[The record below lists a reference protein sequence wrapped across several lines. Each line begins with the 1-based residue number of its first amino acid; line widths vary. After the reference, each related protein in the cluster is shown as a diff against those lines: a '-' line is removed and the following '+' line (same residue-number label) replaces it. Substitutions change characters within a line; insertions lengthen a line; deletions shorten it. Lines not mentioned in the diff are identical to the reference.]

1 MAGPEPR
8 PAAPTTTVSAL
19 PTAQAELL
27 QVLDA
32 SDSAIVITDAHR
44 CITYVNRGFERMFG
58 YRLADVEGRQPGDV
72 LMGPRADKALRQAIN
87 EGLQTQ
93 GRYSG
98 QALVYDRLQQ
108 PRWVSLVINAGKFQ
122 STPDAAGPTVSVL
135 TDITH
140 AKMQEVLQARVL
152 EGMVNELPLPELM
165 NLVCRE
171 VERIAPDVVASLLAV
186 DDGGHIHPLAAPG
199 LPRFLHEAI
208 DGLAVGPKAGSC
220 GTAAFRGEPVMVT
233 DIATD
238 PLWEDFRAL
247 FLPCGLRACWSSPI
261 KNREGRV
268 VGTFAFYFRE
278 PRGPS
283 ALHHRL
289 VEVCLHLCAVAIE
302 RDAAHA
308 RIHQLAYFDALTGL
322 PNRALFRNGAKR
334 TLDQLGQDKT
344 PAALLF
350 IDLDRFKLVNDSQGH
365 GAGDALLCEIAARLR
380 HGIHARDL
388 VARLAS
394 DEFAVLLVDCPPA
407 RAASIAQR
415 MLQSIAQPVEIQGQ
429 ATVSHASIG
438 VALFP
443 EDGADVDTLL
453 RHAGQAMTQAKS
465 ESGHALRL
473 FSPEM
478 NRRTQER
485 AALERALRQVIDQ
498 RGLALHYQPQL
509 HSAAPGGG
517 LYGVEALARWH
528 HPEWGHVPPDRFIPM
543 AEEAGLIQDLTLWLI
558 DEACRQ
564 LAEWRVSGLAV
575 PHVALNLSARNFYDP
590 GFADQIHAA
599 LQRHKL
605 ASRDL
610 MLEVTERVM
619 MDAQPATEANIRSL
633 HARGLRLSLDDF
645 GTGYSSLSYLHRLP
659 ITELKLDKSFVQ
671 DLATSDTARALT
683 LSVLSIARSLG
694 MTVVA
699 EGVETQEQRAWLS
712 AQGCPVMQGYL
723 FCRPV
728 PSAQLAEWLGAMAAE
743 L

>member
-1 MAGPEPR
+1 MALPEPSP
-8 PAAPTTTVSAL
+8 PAAPTAVSAL

-58 YRLADVEGRQPGDV
+58 YQLADVEGRQPGDV
-72 LMGPRADKALRQAIN
+72 LMGPRANKALRQAIN

-122 STPDAAGPTVSVL
+122 STPDAAGHTVSVL

-140 AKMQEVLQARVL
+140 AKMQEALQTRVL
-152 EGMVNELPLPELM
+152 EGMVNELPLSELM
-165 NLVCRE
+165 NLVCHE

-186 DDGGHIHPLAAPG
+186 DDAGHIHPLAAPS
-199 LPRFLHEAI
+199 LPRFLHKAI
-208 DGLAVGPKAGSC
+208 DGVPIGPKAGSC

-238 PLWEDFRAL
+238 PLWEDYRAL
-247 FLPCGLRACWSSPI
+247 FLPCGLHACWSSPI

-278 PRGPS
+278 PRRPS

-322 PNRALFRNGAKR
+322 PNRAMFHSDAGR
-334 TLDQLGQDKT
+334 TLDQLERNKT

-350 IDLDRFKLVNDSQGH
+350 VDLDRFKLVNDSQGH
-365 GAGDALLCEIAARLR
+365 AAGDALLREIAARLR
-380 HGIHARDL
+380 HGLHARDL

-394 DEFAVLLVDCPPA
+394 DEFALLLVGYPPA
-407 RAASIAQR
+407 RVASMAQR
-415 MLQSIAQPVEIQGQ
+415 MLQNIARPVEIQGQ
-429 ATVSHASIG
+429 ATVQHASIG

-509 HSAAPGGG
+509 HSTAPGA

-528 HPEWGHVPPDRFIPM
+528 HPEWGQVPPDRFIPM
-543 AEEAGLIQDLTLWLI
+543 AEEAGLIQDLTHWLI
-558 DEACRQ
+558 DEVCRQ
-564 LAEWRVSGLAV
+564 LAAWRASGLAV
-575 PHVALNLSARNFYDP
+575 PHVALNLSARNFHDP
-590 GFADQIHAA
+590 GFAEQVHAA
-599 LQRHKL
+599 LERHGL
-605 ASRDL
+605 APRDL

-619 MDAQPATEANIRSL
+619 MDALPATEANIRSL

-671 DLATSDTARALT
+671 DLATSETARALT

-699 EGVETQEQRAWLS
+699 EGVETEEQRTWLG

-728 PSAQLAEWLGAMAAE
+728 PPAQLAEWVGAA
-743 L
+743 

>member
-1 MAGPEPR
+1 MAVPEPR
-8 PAAPTTTVSAL
+8 LPEASFAIPAPLAEREAL
-19 PTAQAELL
+19 P

-32 SDSAIVITDAHR
+32 SDSAIIVTNEHR
-44 CITYVNRGFERMFG
+44 CITYVNGGFERMFG
-58 YRLADVEGRQPGDV
+58 YRLADILGRHPSE
-72 LMGPRADKALRQAIN
+72 LLIGPHTDSTL
-87 EGLQTQ
+87 LQTIRDSLHVQ
-93 GRYSG
+93 GRYAG
-98 QALVYDRLQQ
+98 EALVYDQAKQ
-108 PRWVSLVINAGKFQ
+108 PRWVSMVINASPRPPGQ
-122 STPDAAGPTVSVL
+122 DAPGRTVTVL
-135 TDITH
+135 SDITST
-140 AKMQEVLQARVL
+140 KMHEALQTRVL

-165 NLVCRE
+165 NLVCNE
-171 VERIAPDVVASLLAV
+171 VERIAPDVVASLLSV
-186 DDGGHIHPLAAPG
+186 DAQGRIHPLAAPN
-199 LPRFLHEAI
+199 LPRFIHQAI
-208 DGLAVGPKAGSC
+208 DGAPIGPKAGSC
-220 GTAAFRGEPVMVT
+220 GTAAFRGQPVEVT

-238 PLWEDFRAL
+238 PLWEDYRDL
-247 FLPCGLRACWSSPI
+247 FLPTGLRACWSSPI

-278 PRGPS
+278 PRTPS
-283 ALHHRL
+283 PLHRRL

-308 RIHQLAYFDALTGL
+308 RIHQLAYFDGLTGL
-322 PNRALFRNGAKR
+322 PNRALFRSSAER
-334 TLDQLGQDKT
+334 VLDRLRESPT
-344 PAALLF
+344 PAALLY

-365 GAGDALLCEIAARLR
+365 AAGDVLLQEIATRLT
-380 HGIHARDL
+380 HGIRARDL
-388 VARLAS
+388 VTRLAG
-394 DEFAVLLVDCPPA
+394 DEFALLLVDCPPA
-407 RAASIAQR
+407 RAALMAQHT
-415 MLQSIAQPVEIQGQ
+415 LQAIAQPMEIQGQ
-429 ATVSHASIG
+429 INVPHASIG
-438 VALFP
+438 VALYP
-443 EDGADVDTLL
+443 EDGGDIDTLL

-465 ESGHALRL
+465 ESRHSLRL

-509 HSAAPGGG
+509 PSTTPGR

-543 AEEAGLIQDLTLWLI
+543 AEEAGLIQELTRWLL
-558 DEACRQ
+558 DEVCRQ
-564 LAEWRVSGLAV
+564 LAEWRATGLVV
-575 PHVALNLSARNFYDP
+575 PHVALNLSARNFHDAD
-590 GFADQIHAA
+590 FANQVYAT
-599 LQRHKL
+599 LQRHGL
-605 ASRDL
+605 APGDL
-610 MLEVTERVM
+610 MLEITESVM
-619 MDAQPATEANIRSL
+619 MDALPATVANIQAL

-671 DLATSDTARALT
+671 DLATSETARALT

-699 EGVETQEQRAWLS
+699 EGVEAEEQRAWLD

-728 PSAQLAEWLGAMAAE
+728 PPAQLAEWLGAMTAE